1 MKLDKEVLKT
11 LIKESL
17 EEINYKKQRLARS
30 VGNVMS
36 DVEGREPAMLGTGPD
51 QPLTVEQTNEIVR
64 LHHLYFEDLVADLG
78 QKDSYN
84 ISELF
89 GWLGY

>member
-1 MKLDKEVLKT
+1 MKLNKETLKT

-17 EEINYKKQRLARS
+17 EEINYKKQRLAHS

-36 DVEGREPAMLGTGPD
+36 DVEGREQAMLGTGPD
-51 QPLTVEQTNEIVR
+51 QPLTVEQTKEIVR

-78 QKDSYN
+78 QKDSYK
-84 ISELF
+84 ISEVF

>member
-1 MKLDKEVLKT
+1 MKLDKQLLKK

-17 EEINYKKQRLARS
+17 EEISDRPLKVSRATAD
-30 VGNVMS
+30 VMS
-36 DVEGREPAMLGTGPD
+36 DVEGREQAMLGTGPD
-51 QPLTVEQTNEIVR
+51 QPLTIEQTKEIVR

-78 QKDSYN
+78 QKDSYK

-89 GWLGY
+89 TWLGY